1 MPQPRWL
8 LFIHQL
14 PPKPAY
20 LRVKIGRRLA
30 RIGAVALKNSVYV
43 LPYSDASIE
52 DLQWLRREVVEEGGS
67 ATIVDAHFV
76 DGLTKGDVESLFR
89 TARDRDYAGIADELR
104 KLGKS
109 VRAGTSADKRQA
121 IESELARFDQQIAD
135 IAAID
140 FFASSGRQVVD
151 GLLSDLR
158 SRLAPQAKPKRRGGA
173 VERFEGRVWITR
185 IGVRVDRIAS
195 AWLIRRFI
203 DPAARFEFVPA
214 TGYQPQP
221 GRVRFDMFEAEFSHE
236 GDQCT
241 FEVLCARQRLR
252 DPGLSAIA
260 ELVHDID
267 IKDGKYERPETPG
280 LAALIEGL
288 TLTEHDDQLRLE
300 QGGRIFDHFYDYF
313 RREHGHRS

>member
-1 MPQPRWL
+1 VPQPRWL

-30 RIGAVALKNSVYV
+30 RIGAVALKNSVYI
-43 LPYSDASIE
+43 LPHSETGIE
-52 DLQWLRREVVEEGGS
+52 DLQWLRREIVDEGGS
-67 ATIVDAHFV
+67 ATVVDAQFIE
-76 DGLTKGDVESLFR
+76 GLAKGDVESLFR
-89 TARDRDYAGIADELR
+89 SARDRDYAAIADELR

-109 VRAGTSADKRQA
+109 VRPRASAAKRQA
-121 IESELARFDQQIAD
+121 IESELARLDQRIAD
-135 IAAID
+135 VATID

-158 SRLAPQAKPKRRGGA
+158 SRLSPAAKPKRRGG
-173 VERFEGRVWITR
+173 VERFEGRIWVTR

-195 AWLIRRFI
+195 AWLVRRFI
-203 DPAARFEFVPA
+203 DPAATFEFVPA
-214 TGYQPQP
+214 TGYAPEP

-236 GDQCT
+236 GDDCT

-280 LAALIEGL
+280 LAALIDGL
-288 TLTEHDDQLRLE
+288 TLAEHDDHVRLE
-300 QGGRIFDHFYDYF
+300 QGGRIFDHLYDYF
-313 RREHGHRS
+313 RRGRGP